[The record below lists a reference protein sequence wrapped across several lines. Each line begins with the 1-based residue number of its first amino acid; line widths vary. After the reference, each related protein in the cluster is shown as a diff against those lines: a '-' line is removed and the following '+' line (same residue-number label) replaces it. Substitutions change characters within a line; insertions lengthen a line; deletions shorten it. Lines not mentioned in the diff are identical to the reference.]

1 MFCQI
6 QHLALLYHTIYQQ
19 NQIAIGTPSWHDSPV
34 CLRKL
39 IKNEIMKFDLFL
51 FRRFDSVNKYVNDPN
66 VRLEFYDSDEIKV
79 SKKIVSVLKFKM
91 VTKIILDVKL
101 FLFKS
106 TIYYP
111 KSLIFVPWALLCWVY
126 KSTSTTFSH
135 LVSWTYNVYHREAVI
150 CDSDVEGTMYN
161 EVEKRKQIVAS
172 QTAHTKPFHCF
183 CRERLAKLT
192 Q

>member
-1 MFCQI
+1 
-6 QHLALLYHTIYQQ
+6 
-19 NQIAIGTPSWHDSPV
+19 
-34 CLRKL
+34 
-39 IKNEIMKFDLFL
+39 MKFDLFL

-111 KSLIFVPWALLCWVY
+111 KSLIFVP
-126 KSTSTTFSH
+126 
-135 LVSWTYNVYHREAVI
+135 
-150 CDSDVEGTMYN
+150 
-161 EVEKRKQIVAS
+161 
-172 QTAHTKPFHCF
+172 
-183 CRERLAKLT
+183 
-192 Q
+192 